1 MFWSETID
9 YTDQGRDPLTDL
21 PNRTKSLREVRRHFS
36 VATLHC
42 GGISL
47 LLLNLDRFKDVNEW
61 FGHDAGD
68 DILRKLCLRSRSL
81 SVIADF
87 IGRLGGDEFVFILGG
102 RHAETAEAFAQTLLD
117 LVSQPVSIDGRA
129 IRLRGSVGIA
139 SCANTADSE
148 AVFSRAN
155 FAMTAAKAGGGSLVK
170 VYDPGVA
177 RARQRELQLRFDLES
192 ALERNEFAVYYQPKV
207 SLSSGKISGAEALIR
222 WHHPTLGLVLPGE
235 FIRIAEESRFIGAL
249 GKWVIDQAL
258 SDLDR
263 WSMEGDNEFTLSIN
277 VSPHQLADPDFPSML
292 SASIVRRRMLPAR
305 VELEV
310 TEGILLDASAS
321 EWAIREIQRL
331 GVSIALDDFGTGYC
345 NLSYITQFPVNTI
358 KIDRSF
364 VYDLGEEE
372 SKRGRI
378 VVAAVIAL
386 CKLLGLHTLA
396 EGVETEEQKK
406 VLEEAGCDSIQGYF
420 ISPALPAEA
429 FIDFVKGY
437 KG

>member
-1 MFWSETID
+1 MVGL
-9 YTDQGRDPLTDL
+9 Q
-21 PNRTKSLREVRRHFS
+21 
-36 VATLHC
+36 
-42 GGISL
+42 
-47 LLLNLDRFKDVNEW
+47 
-61 FGHDAGD
+61 
-68 DILRKLCLRSRSL
+68 
-81 SVIADF
+81 
-87 IGRLGGDEFVFILGG
+87 
-102 RHAETAEAFAQTLLD
+102 EA
-117 LVSQPVSIDGRA
+117 
-129 IRLRGSVGIA
+129 
-139 SCANTADSE
+139 
-148 AVFSRAN
+148 
-155 FAMTAAKAGGGSLVK
+155 
-170 VYDPGVA
+170 
-177 RARQRELQLRFDLES
+177 
-192 ALERNEFAVYYQPKV
+192 
-207 SLSSGKISGAEALIR
+207 
-222 WHHPTLGLVLPGE
+222 
-235 FIRIAEESRFIGAL
+235 
-249 GKWVIDQAL
+249 
-258 SDLDR
+258 
-263 WSMEGDNEFTLSIN
+263 
-277 VSPHQLADPDFPSML
+277 
-292 SASIVRRRMLPAR
+292 PAR